1 MKTILIE
8 EPGKVVIKEQEKPI
22 RKPGEGTFENFVMVE
37 FAEVTLVHTEEPS
50 HMHHIQEFR
59 DMSFRERL

>member
-22 RKPGEGTFENFVMVE
+22 RKPGGTFENFVWWN
-37 FAEVTLVHTEEPS
+37 L
-50 HMHHIQEFR
+50 R
-59 DMSFRERL
+59 K

>member
-22 RKPGEGTFENFVMVE
+22 RKPGEVLLKILYIVGI
-37 FAEVTLVHTEEPS
+37 LLS
-50 HMHHIQEFR
+50 
-59 DMSFRERL
+59 SFLSGVI

>member
-22 RKPGEGTFENFVMVE
+22 RKPGEVLLKILYGGICGSDLGTYRGTFAYASYPRVPGHE
-37 FAEVTLVHTEEPS
+37 
-50 HMHHIQEFR
+50 
-59 DMSFRERL
+59 FRERL

>member
-22 RKPGEGTFENFVMVE
+22 RKPGEVLLKILYGGICGSDLGTYRGTF
-37 FAEVTLVHTEEPS
+37 ASKSSGT
-50 HMHHIQEFR
+50 
-59 DMSFRERL
+59 

>member
-22 RKPGEGTFENFVMVE
+22 RKPGEVLLKILYGE

>member
-22 RKPGEGTFENFVMVE
+22 RKPGEVLLKILYGGICGSD
-37 FAEVTLVHTEEPS
+37 LGTEEPS

>member
-22 RKPGEGTFENFVMVE
+22 RKPGEVLLKILYGGICGSDLRICIISKSSGT
-37 FAEVTLVHTEEPS
+37 
-50 HMHHIQEFR
+50 
-59 DMSFRERL
+59 